1 MNAGGYNKRITFQYH
16 VEGVTDEGFPID
28 KWDDFKTVYAKVKNV
43 SAREFYKAASIQNEY
58 TARFTIR
65 YSAGRNIHE
74 EMQIK
79 YGSKTY
85 TIDSIIN
92 DGETNETFT
101 IMGRELRKDVN

>member
-1 MNAGGYNKRITFQYH
+1 MNIGNFDKRITFEEQI
-16 VEGVTDEGFPID
+16 EGQTDEGFPID
-28 KWDDFKTVYAKVKNV
+28 KWVDFKTVYSKVKTV

-74 EMQIK
+74 DMRIR
-79 YGSKTY
+79 YGKKVY

-92 DGETNETFT
+92 DGEQDVTLT
-101 IMGRELRKDVN
+101 IMGRELRKDAN